1 MAVEELDPTFVGIG
15 REALAAVPAA
25 LLLVL
30 LRGPWPSRSQLLR
43 LGLVALGVVFG
54 FPLFTA
60 LALRELTSAH
70 SAVVVGLLPAAT
82 AVAAVVRVGERPARR
97 YHRERRPGRRARPS
111 SRHADDA
118 QSDRPGR

>member
-1 MAVEELDPTFVGIG
+1 M
-15 REALAAVPAA
+15 PAA
-25 LLLVL
+25 ILLVL
-30 LRGPWPSRSQLLR
+30 LRGPRPSRSQFRR

-82 AVAAVVRVGERPARR
+82 AVAAVVRAGERPS
-97 YHRERRPGRRARPS
+97 RRPRGRVS
-111 SRHADDA
+111 SPVATC
-118 QSDRPGR
+118 